1 MYHVFRPTKWVNVVS
16 RINKW
21 MVTQQT
27 HHNLFI
33 YISNRTWQ
41 NECLL
46 NDNSQPISMLFKYIL
61 LFFSLSTCAAHLSL
75 VLFGSLSWWLKIWM
89 ILCLHKIFYCRRPTS
104 LHFWLQEN
112 VLTKQNS
119 YGMVTC
125 YGNWTVKYS
134 LTTNWIRAFIEMG
147 SPVRKY
153 GNRQYTQVSFFPFF
167 SRKSLHKFS
176 FMQIRIV
183 QW

>member
-1 MYHVFRPTKWVNVVS
+1 MGERRQS
-16 RINKW
+16 NKQ
-21 MVTQQT
+21 MNGHSKLTTIYLHTFQT
-27 HHNLFI
+27 VLDRMSACLMTIHNRFLCC
-33 YISNRTWQ
+33 SNTF
-41 NECLL
+41 CCFLC
-46 NDNSQPISMLFKYIL
+46 
-61 LFFSLSTCAAHLSL
+61 LSTCAAHLSF

-89 ILCLHKIFYCRRPTS
+89 ILCLHKIFYCRLTL
-104 LHFWLQEN
+104 LHFRLQKN

-153 GNRQYTQVSFFPFF
+153 GNRQYTQVSFFSVFF
-167 SRKSLHKFS
+167 EKKFT
-176 FMQIRIV
+176 
-183 QW
+183 